1 MQITLLSDSVLL
13 APDFPDFLISFY
25 PNDDLGEGKKQF
37 LSSGVFCIQDV
48 GPLLDHFALTS
59 TPIQLRK
66 GCLLVEEKWIGLVGG
81 VVISVALAWGKAET
95 NPSSLKILS
104 HIRSGDDQ
112 KKSDN

>member
-37 LSSGVFCIQDV
+37 LSSGFFCIQDV

-66 GCLLVEEKWIGLVGG
+66 GCLLVEEKWIGLF
-81 VVISVALAWGKAET
+81 WGCCNFSCLGMGEGR
-95 NPSSLKILS
+95 NQSI
-104 HIRSGDDQ
+104 
-112 KKSDN
+112 

>member
-37 LSSGVFCIQDV
+37 LSSGFFLHSGCRALARSFC
-48 GPLLDHFALTS
+48 PYLHPNTAE
-59 TPIQLRK
+59 K
-66 GCLLVEEKWIGLVGG
+66 GLFVSRREMDWIGLVGG

-104 HIRSGDDQ
+104 HIISGDD
-112 KKSDN
+112 